1 MFDRA
6 RTTMPDIE
14 DNAQLRTGLCN
25 SITVHSVHGRPWG
38 YEAMET
44 NNKQQPHNLHIPE
57 KILIYVVLLV
67 LLSIAF
73 FVTILVL

>member
-1 MFDRA
+1 MD
-6 RTTMPDIE
+6 
-14 DNAQLRTGLCN
+14 
-25 SITVHSVHGRPWG
+25 
-38 YEAMET
+38 T

>member
-1 MFDRA
+1 MHNCTRICATASRFIVCTA
-6 RTTMPDIE
+6 
-14 DNAQLRTGLCN
+14 
-25 SITVHSVHGRPWG
+25 G
-38 YEAMET
+38 YGAMET
-44 NNKQQPHNLHIPE
+44 NNKQQPHNLHVPE

>member
-6 RTTMPDIE
+6 HTTMPDTE
-14 DNAQLRTGLCN
+14 DNARHCTRICATASRFMVYTAG
-25 SITVHSVHGRPWG
+25 HR
-38 YEAMET
+38 AMEM
-44 NNKQQPHNLHIPE
+44 NDKQQPHNLHVPE
-57 KILIYVVLLV
+57 RVLIYVVLLV